1 MKKFIQKSNNL
12 LPVLRQNFIIC
23 EI

>member
-23 EI
+23 E